1 MKKTYFV
8 KTSFLGL
15 DLIANSNNTTEIR
28 PINPQ
33 ELDSDYDIEITKVIP
48 GTVDEV
54 TTTIKQKKQTDE
66 CSNNVSNLQNN
77 YHSEN
82 YKLNERIKEGHDRS
96 NDDIQS
102 DNGENII
109 DIDDHV
115 KVTTIIKVYINE
127 RYWNIIKMF

>member
-1 MKKTYFV
+1 MKKTYFA

-15 DLIANSNNTTEIR
+15 DLVANSVNTTELR

-33 ELDSDYDIEITKVIP
+33 EVDSDSDIEITKVIP
-48 GTVDEV
+48 GTIDEV
-54 TTTIKQKKQTDE
+54 TITIKQKKQTDE

-82 YKLNERIKEGHDRS
+82 HKLNERIKEGHDCS

-102 DNGENII
+102 DTGENII

-115 KVTTIIKVYINE
+115 KVTTSRKVYINE
-127 RYWNIIKMF
+127 RY

>member
-15 DLIANSNNTTEIR
+15 DLIANSVNTTEIR

-102 DNGENII
+102 DTGENII

-115 KVTTIIKVYINE
+115 KVTTSRKVYINE

>member
-15 DLIANSNNTTEIR
+15 DLIANSVNTTEIR

-48 GTVDEV
+48 GTIDEV

-102 DNGENII
+102 DTGENII

-115 KVTTIIKVYINE
+115 KVTTSRKVYINE

>member
-1 MKKTYFV
+1 MKKTYFA

-15 DLIANSNNTTEIR
+15 DLVANSVNTTEIR

-33 ELDSDYDIEITKVIP
+33 QLDSDSDIEITKVIP
-48 GTVDEV
+48 GTIDEV
-54 TTTIKQKKQTDE
+54 TITIKQKKQTNE

-77 YHSEN
+77 DHSEN
-82 YKLNERIKEGHDRS
+82 YKLNERIEEGHDCS

-102 DNGENII
+102 DTGENII

-115 KVTTIIKVYINE
+115 KVTTSRKVYINE
-127 RYWNIIKMF
+127 RY

>member
-1 MKKTYFV
+1 MKKTYFP
-8 KTSFLGL
+8 KTSFLAL
-15 DLIANSNNTTEIR
+15 DLVGNSVNTRETR

-33 ELDSDYDIEITKVIP
+33 QLDSDFDIEIAKVIP
-48 GTVDEV
+48 GTIEEV
-54 TTTIKQKKQTDE
+54 TTTIKQKKQSDE

-82 YKLNERIKEGHDRS
+82 YKLNERITEGHDCS

-102 DNGENII
+102 DTGEIII

-115 KVTTIIKVYINE
+115 KVTTSRKVYINE
-127 RYWNIIKMF
+127 RY

>member
-102 DNGENII
+102 DTGDNII

-115 KVTTIIKVYINE
+115 KVTTSRKVYINE